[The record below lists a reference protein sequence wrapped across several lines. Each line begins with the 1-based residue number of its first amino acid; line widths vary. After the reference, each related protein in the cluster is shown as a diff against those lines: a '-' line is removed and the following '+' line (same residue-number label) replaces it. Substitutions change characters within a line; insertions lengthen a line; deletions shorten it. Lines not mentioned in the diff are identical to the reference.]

1 MRYRLVVAFAYVTAL
16 GWFAYASDEVI
27 PNWVAFAAIFVAPF
41 VAGFLVG
48 RLWAVALP
56 AVVVLIAVRA
66 GQRSGEVSPALGMMF
81 VGLIAVPAI
90 VIGWG
95 ARWLA
100 DRFVIR

>member
-1 MRYRLVVAFAYVTAL
+1 MRYRLVVALAYVAAL
-16 GWFAYASDEVI
+16 AWFAYSSDEVI
-27 PNWVAFAAIFVAPF
+27 PDWVAFAAIFVAPF
-41 VAGFLVG
+41 VVGFSVG

-56 AVVVLIAVRA
+56 AVVVLIAVPA
-66 GQRSGEVSPALGMMF
+66 GQGSGEVSPALGMMF

>member
-1 MRYRLVVAFAYVTAL
+1 V
-16 GWFAYASDEVI
+16 
-27 PNWVAFAAIFVAPF
+27 
-41 VAGFLVG
+41 
-48 RLWAVALP
+48 AVALP
-56 AVVVLIAVRA
+56 AVVVLIAVPA
-66 GQRSGEVSPALGMMF
+66 GQGSGEVSPALGMMF